1 MDIESILSSNE
12 MLGIAMFA
20 FLALLGYA
28 NRSFLRDIWRDDE
41 RFWRVIA
48 RLSAISTIGLLAW
61 GTIFDNWRSIA
72 ELPYRYIQVW
82 ESKRAEYD
90 PPPDW
95 VRDITT
101 ALLILSLIF
110 TACLVAR
117 HVGGYF
123 LQLVLI
129 LPAAAAWI
137 PLFIV
142 RQRLDF
148 NLGLGFGGSWTSPL
162 DVIGYLL
169 FLFAAWVVDTLALLA
184 TYIIL
189 LMFAALPVTLI
200 LDLLR
205 RRHPRA
211 TGTASSYFESM
222 TDRRTS

>member
-1 MDIESILSSNE
+1 M
-12 MLGIAMFA
+12 
-20 FLALLGYA
+20 
-28 NRSFLRDIWRDDE
+28 
-41 RFWRVIA
+41 
-48 RLSAISTIGLLAW
+48 
-61 GTIFDNWRSIA
+61 
-72 ELPYRYIQVW
+72 
-82 ESKRAEYD
+82 
-90 PPPDW
+90 
-95 VRDITT
+95 
-101 ALLILSLIF
+101 ILSLIF

-189 LMFAALPVTLI
+189 LMVVALPVTLI

-205 RRHPRA
+205 RRHPRS